1 MVSLLRGEVCED
13 VVGRESKHGIEL
25 GGGNLVSCVDVLL

>member
-1 MVSLLRGEVCED
+1 MVSLLRGKVCED
-13 VVGRESKHGIEL
+13 MEGRESKHGYEL